1 MIVLLLFSQFSLA
14 DSLYTRGYYDLAHIE
29 YKRIFFFYP
38 ELKNTPDAR
47 FNCAMSLLNSGDS
60 RGIKELQSMKNDFP
74 ERTQEINKSL
84 AHYYIKSGDYYQA
97 SKLLTHTEE
106 KELLGFVYLLNGQY
120 NDAHA
125 LFLENSNQSLA
136 QEIAMYM
143 QKPKKSRETATFLS
157 FICPG
162 AGEIYAG
169 NIKLGVM
176 DFLLNLGSGYL
187 VYNAMRQKKYID
199 ATLAFTFLFQRFYFG
214 SIYNAQKS
222 VIEKNEL
229 ERQKWLEHIQNT
241 YYP

>member
-14 DSLYTRGYYDLAHIE
+14 DSLYTHGYYDLAHIE
-29 YKRIFFFYP
+29 YRRVFFFYP

-47 FNCAMSLLNSGDS
+47 FNCAMSLLNSGDT
-60 RGIKELQSMKNDFP
+60 RGIEELQLVKNDFP
-74 ERTQEINKSL
+74 GCVQEINNNL
-84 AHYYIKSGDYYQA
+84 AHYYIESGNYYQA
-97 SKLLTHTEE
+97 GTLLAHTEE
-106 KELLGFVYLLNGQY
+106 KGLLGFVYLLNGQY

-125 LFLENSNQSLA
+125 LFLENGNQSLV
-136 QEIAMYM
+136 QEIVLYM
-143 QKPKKSRETATFLS
+143 RKPKKSRETATLLS

-169 NIKLGVM
+169 NIKLGIM

-187 VYNAMRQKKYID
+187 VYNALKQKKYVD

-222 VIEKNEL
+222 VIERNEL
-229 ERQKWLEHIQNT
+229 ERQKWLEHIENT